1 MEVVINEEEITSII
15 SHRKN
20 THYHAKTVVDSTE
33 KFLMPG
39 LWDMHT
45 HSWWTRED
53 VLPLLAAHG
62 VTGIREMFGDM
73 ETVKKMRREVMNG
86 QS

>member
-1 MEVVINEEEITSII
+1 
-15 SHRKN
+15 
-20 THYHAKTVVDSTE
+20 
-33 KFLMPG
+33 
-39 LWDMHT
+39 MHT
-45 HSWWTRED
+45 HSWWIYED